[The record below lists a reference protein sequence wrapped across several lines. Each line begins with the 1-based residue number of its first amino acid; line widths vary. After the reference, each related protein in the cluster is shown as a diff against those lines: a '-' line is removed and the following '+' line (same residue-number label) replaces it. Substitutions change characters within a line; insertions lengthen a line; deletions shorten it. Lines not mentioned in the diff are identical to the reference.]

1 MECYRVTSC
10 QTPHQGPDS
19 RETPRKGLR
28 PPVCMVRTSQ
38 ALDRNALHQAA
49 CLYLPICSGR
59 AQGCPL
65 GLEDDRYLSAG
76 LPSTAAGPDSP
87 IVMTQKSWTES
98 ERQSLPA
105 QAEQPG
111 AQLIR
116 QTCGI
121 SQAAATAPATAAG
134 IQGLSCRPLG
144 WPKGATVTTST
155 SCSPLIP
162 APGSCPCVPETAHS
176 TRSMS
181 LRLPCEIS
189 ILAL

>member
-1 MECYRVTSC
+1 MGCYRVISC

-76 LPSTAAGPDSP
+76 LPSTAAGPDSL

-98 ERQSLPA
+98 ERQSLSA

-116 QTCGI
+116 P
-121 SQAAATAPATAAG
+121 AA
-134 IQGLSCRPLG
+134 
-144 WPKGATVTTST
+144 
-155 SCSPLIP
+155 
-162 APGSCPCVPETAHS
+162 
-176 TRSMS
+176 S
-181 LRLPCEIS
+181 LRLQQQLQPQPQGFRVS
-189 ILAL
+189 LADLWDGPKEPRSQLPPPAPL